1 MNTKTELLTLLKFV
15 KAEKPALDDFT
26 CSLETAVGKTHHD
39 EIDFHRMNDQSL
51 PDILFILALT
61 SEDVLSQYS
70 RIFINLASHEIANIY
85 HPNLAFSSLI
95 HPH

>member
-1 MNTKTELLTLLKFV
+1 MNTKTELLTLIKFV
-15 KAEKPALDDFT
+15 RAEKPALDHFT
-26 CSLETAVGKTHHD
+26 STLEKTVKKTPDD

-85 HPNLAFSSLI
+85 RPNLAFSSII